1 MEGKFE
7 WKQTAVLTTANE
19 NIFYKCYKKFI
30 EIYGNV
36 NILEAHSRALEEAN
50 ITEVTRSL
58 NSLSFQVNPPLG
70 ERHK

>member
-1 MEGKFE
+1 ME
-7 WKQTAVLTTANE
+7 TDSSLNHCNE
-19 NIFYKCYKKFI
+19 NIFYKCYKKVTK
-30 EIYGNV
+30 IYGNV

-50 ITEVTRSL
+50 ITEGTRSL